1 MNINCKFSRKI
12 AETTYIGIPRHVL
25 TRVYGSP
32 SNNIIWDGNKQRR
45 LRTHNKFEDG
55 RYYLLIHKYSEYSLI
70 IKYESLKS
78 SMFDNLKQAIINSG
92 EEAYNLIYNDLV
104 NHQSELWQVYRFNYN
119 EDAINY
125 LMIKELRR

>member
-1 MNINCKFSRKI
+1 MNINYKFCRKI
-12 AETTYIGIPRHVL
+12 AETTYTGIPRHIL
-25 TRVYGSP
+25 TRVYSSP